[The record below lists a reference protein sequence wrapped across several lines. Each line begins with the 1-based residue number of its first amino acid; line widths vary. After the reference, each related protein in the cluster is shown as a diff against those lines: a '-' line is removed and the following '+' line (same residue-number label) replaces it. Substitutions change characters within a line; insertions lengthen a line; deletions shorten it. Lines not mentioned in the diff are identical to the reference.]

1 MDTKQNSRRAW
12 KLVKNLSND
21 PTKSS
26 TILCNITSNQ
36 TAHLLLL
43 NGKTTTK
50 KKKMKIIRDLES
62 ENDMMKQPFTLAELN
77 LAIKAMKTNKAAGV
91 DDLRTE
97 QIRNFGPL
105 ALQYI
110 LNLMN
115 NCVQSLNIPKKMA

>member
-1 MDTKQNSRRAW
+1 
-12 KLVKNLSND
+12 
-21 PTKSS
+21 
-26 TILCNITSNQ
+26 
-36 TAHLLLL
+36 
-43 NGKTTTK
+43 
-50 KKKMKIIRDLES
+50 MKIIRDLES
-62 ENDMMKQPFTLAELN
+62 ENDMMKKPVTLAELN